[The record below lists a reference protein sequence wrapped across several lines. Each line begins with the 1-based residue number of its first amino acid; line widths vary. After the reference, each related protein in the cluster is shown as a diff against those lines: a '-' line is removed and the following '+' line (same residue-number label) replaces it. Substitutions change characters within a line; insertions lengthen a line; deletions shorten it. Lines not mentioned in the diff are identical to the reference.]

1 MNENA
6 LMKKMGRGMAK
17 AKMQEAS
24 AKKKPAKKMA
34 KGGLAAG
41 HKDADGMAK
50 HGKTVGMKVKMAKGG
65 KTC

>member
-6 LMKKMGRGMAK
+6 MMKKMGRGMAK

-24 AKKKPAKKMA
+24 AKKKPAAKKAPVKKIA
-34 KGGLAAG
+34 KGGG
-41 HKDADGMAK
+41 CEIKGNNKGTMF
-50 HGKTVGMKVKMAKGG
+50 KMAMGG